1 LIALRRPSVLAILA
15 ALVRKAGVLQDS
27 EPPEVELALS
37 AERERDFEE
46 WVGRRLSDWS
56 IAEIRA
62 FDRWLLAESL
72 FEFIPAVR
80 ATLRRRGAEAA
91 ARRGSGRESVLRE
104 ERAS

>member
-1 LIALRRPSVLAILA
+1 
-15 ALVRKAGVLQDS
+15 VLQDGES
-27 EPPEVELALS
+27 PEVELVLS
-37 AERERDFEE
+37 ADRERDFEE
-46 WVGRRLSDWS
+46 WVGDRLSNWS

-91 ARRGSGRESVLRE
+91 ARRATGQESKPRQ

>member
-1 LIALRRPSVLAILA
+1 VCAAILA
-15 ALVRKAGVLQDS
+15 ALVGKADVLQDS
-27 EPPEVELALS
+27 EPPEVELSLS
-37 AERERDFEE
+37 ADRERDFEE
-46 WVGRRLSDWS
+46 WVGGRLSDWS

-91 ARRGSGRESVLRE
+91 ARRSTGRESMPRK

>member
-1 LIALRRPSVLAILA
+1 LAILGG
-15 ALVRKAGVLQDS
+15 LVRKVGVLQDS
-27 EPPEVELALS
+27 EPPEVELNLS

-46 WVGRRLSDWS
+46 WVGRRLSDLS

-80 ATLRRRGAEAA
+80 ATLRRRGAQAA
-91 ARRGSGRESVLRE
+91 ASRAGRRESLLRK

>member
-1 LIALRRPSVLAILA
+1 LAILR
-15 ALVRKAGVLQDS
+15 ALVGKAGVLQDN
-27 EPPEVELALS
+27 ETPEVEFALS

-46 WVGRRLSDWS
+46 WVGGRLSDLS

-80 ATLRRRGAEAA
+80 ATLRRREAEAA
-91 ARRGSGRESVLRE
+91 ARRAGRRESVLRT

>member
-1 LIALRRPSVLAILA
+1 VCAAILA
-15 ALVRKAGVLQDS
+15 ALVRKAGVSQDS

-37 AERERDFEE
+37 VERERDFEE
-46 WVGRRLSDWS
+46 WAGRRLSDWS

-72 FEFIPAVR
+72 FEFVPAVR
-80 ATLRRRGAEAA
+80 ATLKQRGAEPA
-91 ARRGSGRESVLRE
+91 ARRASDGRESVLRK

>member
-1 LIALRRPSVLAILA
+1 M
-15 ALVRKAGVLQDS
+15 LQDS

-37 AERERDFEE
+37 ADRERDFEE
-46 WVGRRLSDWS
+46 WVGGRLSDWS

-80 ATLRRRGAEAA
+80 ATLRRRGAEVA
-91 ARRGSGRESVLRE
+91 ARRSTGRESMPRK